1 MTQVITK
8 LKPGLYI
15 DESATFTV
23 TIWIKKAVK
32 LTKEEEKNLKS
43 RGQLPKD
50 ITKGHYY
57 DAEIHMQ
64 EVTRPFSKVFITAK
78 DAKSFIRVGRV

>member
-15 DESATFTV
+15 DESATFTA
-23 TIWIKKAVK
+23 TIWIKRATE
-32 LTKEEEKNLKS
+32 LTEGERAHMKEW
-43 RGQLPKD
+43 GQLPKNLS
-50 ITKGHYY
+50 KGHYY

-64 EVTRPFSKVFITAK
+64 DITRTFKKVFITEK